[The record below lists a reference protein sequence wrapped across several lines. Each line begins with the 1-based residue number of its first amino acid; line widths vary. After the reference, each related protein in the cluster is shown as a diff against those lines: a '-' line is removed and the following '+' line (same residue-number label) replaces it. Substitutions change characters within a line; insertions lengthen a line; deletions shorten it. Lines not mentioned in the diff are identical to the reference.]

1 LGNGQHQTE
10 NVKIIDVICKK
21 KNVKCMT
28 CSKIDHIP
36 YNLILTIQFND
47 SSILI
52 TVISWDYLNLWLEN
66 EYAGD
71 ITIPTKFIKYNQCC
85 SRRISQLDCS
95 IHIKI
100 NYLSINTNVQI
111 WWIQDEIY
119 GHILLGKMHF

>member
-1 LGNGQHQTE
+1 
-10 NVKIIDVICKK
+10 
-21 KNVKCMT
+21 MT

-71 ITIPTKFIKYNQCC
+71 ITIPTKFIKYNPCC
-85 SRRISQLDCS
+85 SRRIRCQT
-95 IHIKI
+95 
-100 NYLSINTNVQI
+100 TN
-111 WWIQDEIY
+111 
-119 GHILLGKMHF
+119 